1 MRRPWKIA
9 VTGAFAAL
17 ALAVSAA
24 STAYTAHA
32 DHTSP
37 TWTSSDQWG
46 NTMFGDYTLYN
57 NIWGSGAGTQTISA
71 VDQSH
76 WWVDADH
83 PNTGGIK
90 SYPNVSYT
98 LGEQVS
104 QMPEVDSSVT
114 FEAPS
119 GGSGVAY
126 NATYDV
132 WGNGHEHE
140 IMIWLAKVGPVGPL
154 GSYETTVTVGGH
166 TWDYYRGNN
175 GANEVYSFVRSGNT
189 TSTTV
194 GISDIAQWLY
204 ETGRMPD
211 VRIDQIQFG
220 YEITSS
226 AGGNRFSTESYSLD
240 IGGGSSEP
248 TDPPDETEDPDDPTD
263 PPSGSCQASVA
274 VVNDWGSGWQGSVTI
289 HADDQ
294 AVDGWDL
301 SWQWPSGQQLS
312 SSWNVDISQ
321 SGSTV
326 TASDVEWNAHVDAGT
341 SKEVFGFIASGPA
354 ASFDVGC

>member
-1 MRRPWKIA
+1 MKRPWKIA
-9 VTGAFAAL
+9 VLGAFSAL
-17 ALAVSAA
+17 ALAISASPMGFNA
-24 STAYTAHA
+24 FA

-46 NTMFGDYTLYN
+46 NTMYGDYTVYN

-71 VDQSH
+71 VDESH

-104 QMPEVDSSVT
+104 QMPEVNSTVA
-114 FEAPS
+114 FEGPS
-119 GGSGVAY
+119 GGNGVAY
-126 NATYDV
+126 NAAYDV

-140 IMIWLAKVGPVGPL
+140 IMIWLSKVGPVGPL

-166 TWDYYRGNN
+166 TFDYYRGNN
-175 GANEVYSFVRSGNT
+175 GANEVYSFIRTGNT
-189 TSTTV
+189 DSATV
-194 GISDIAQWLY
+194 GISDVARWLY

-226 AGGNRFSTESYSLD
+226 AGGHRYSTESYSLD
-240 IGGGSSEP
+240 IGGGDP
-248 TDPPDETEDPDDPTD
+248 TDPPDDPTD
-263 PPSGSCQASVA
+263 PPSGSCLASVS
-274 VVNDWGSGWQGSVTI
+274 VVNDWGSSWQGAVTI
-289 HADDQ
+289 HAEDQ

-301 SWQWPSGQQLS
+301 SWEWPSGQEVS
-312 SSWNVDISQ
+312 SAWNVDWSQ

-326 TASDVEWNAHVDAGT
+326 SASDVGWNARVDAGT
-341 SKEVFGFIASGPA
+341 SREVFGFIASGPA
-354 ASFDVGC
+354 EAFDVGC